1 MITRPLKKPRGGAAA
16 ALLAIM
22 AATCVGGTDPSG
34 IDDVPQDVLLAQE
47 TMEKG
52 LETVAG
58 HSSTVIGFLR
68 PDPRTPQG
76 EWIIREFARDEFG
89 LSEADTDLLVRRM
102 KENRRG
108 ALGSDEFVP
117 ILQGE
122 TLLRDRGGDNLGLS
136 AGEIERL
143 RKIEIRVPGEANQE
157 AQGNK

>member
-1 MITRPLKKPRGGAAA
+1 MVTMPLKEPRGGPTA

-22 AATCVGGTDPSG
+22 VATCVGGTDPAG

-52 LETVAG
+52 LETVAA
-58 HSSTVIGFLR
+58 HSSTVIGYLR

-76 EWIIREFARDEFG
+76 ERIIREFARDEFG

-108 ALGSDEFVP
+108 ALGSDEFIP

-122 TLLRDRGGDNLGLS
+122 TLLRDKGGDNLGLS

-143 RKIEIRVPGEANQE
+143 REIEVRVPGEASPE
-157 AQGNK
+157 AQRNE